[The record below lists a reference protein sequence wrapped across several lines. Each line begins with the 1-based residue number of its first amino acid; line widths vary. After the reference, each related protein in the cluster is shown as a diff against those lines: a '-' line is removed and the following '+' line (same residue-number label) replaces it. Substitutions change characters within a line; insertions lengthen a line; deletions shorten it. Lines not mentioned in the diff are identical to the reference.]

1 MLGQGLARGFGPA
14 GPLDLGIV
22 WPWDLGIVLVLGPGI
37 VLVLGHVMVL
47 DPEIQV
53 TFLYS
58 SVYVIVPFPLQHY

>member
-14 GPLDLGIV
+14 GPLDPGIA
-22 WPWDLGIVLVLGPGI
+22 WPWDLGIVLVWDPGI

-53 TFLYS
+53 TFF
-58 SVYVIVPFPLQHY
+58 V